1 VLVVFTFSTP
11 KTNIPKANKGV
22 PVPVIG
28 GYNES
33 TNARATQLERS
44 PAGLLAAHA
53 RVPAG
58 PFSSVAVA
66 GAPKP
71 IR

>member
-1 VLVVFTFSTP
+1 LSLRFDDAN
-11 KTNIPKANKGV
+11 TNIPKANDKGV

-33 TNARATQLERS
+33 TNARAAQLERS
-44 PAGLLAAHA
+44 PAGLLVAHA

-66 GAPKP
+66 GASQP
-71 IR
+71 IRQ